1 MPVPWRMTLAWRL
14 LRLVD
19 RSPVFQQPP
28 DRVRA
33 ASEARKRLVASPL
46 TRPAVGRR
54 DRHTVAEDTT
64 ATLRD
69 GRRLPV
75 RIYRPAA
82 ADTTDRLPLIVN
94 FHGGGFVAGDPR
106 QSEWWTS
113 SVAAGVGAVVV
124 SVEYRLAPE
133 HPYPAATKDCYAAT
147 VWAVEHAA
155 ELGADPARLAVMG
168 DSAGA
173 NLAAVVTLIARDR
186 GGPPIALQVLIY
198 PVVEMI
204 EEFPSER
211 QYPTQPVLTKADMDS
226 ATGLY
231 FFGVDPGLAKEEH
244 ASPLRA
250 GHAGLPPAL
259 IQTAE
264 YDPLRDQGTAYA
276 DALRTAGVAV
286 RLTNY
291 VDAVHGYI
299 SVPGLVPA
307 ARQAV
312 AEAVAELRR
321 ALTPAGTPPPQ
332 EQQTSTGGPVI

>member
-1 MPVPWRMTLAWRL
+1 MPVPWRMTIVWRL

-19 RSPVFQQPP
+19 RAPVFQQPP
-28 DRVRA
+28 ERIPA
-33 ASEARKRLVASPL
+33 AREARKRLLSSRIA
-46 TRPAVGRR
+46 RPAVWRR
-54 DRHTVAEDTT
+54 DRRTVADDAT
-64 ATLRD
+64 ATLLD
-69 GRRLPV
+69 GSRLPV
-75 RIYRPAA
+75 RIYRPVAA
-82 ADTTDRLPLIVN
+82 NTTDRLPLIVN
-94 FHGGGFVAGDPR
+94 FHGGGFVAGNPR

-113 SVAAGVGAVVV
+113 TIAAGVGAVVV
-124 SVEYRLAPE
+124 SVDYRLAPE
-133 HPYPAATKDCYAAT
+133 HPYPAATQDCYAAT

-173 NLAAVVTLIARDR
+173 NLAAVVALLARDR
-186 GGPPIALQVLIY
+186 GGPAIALQVLIY
-198 PVVEMI
+198 PVVEMV

-211 QYPTQPVLTKADMDS
+211 QHPNRPVLTKADMDS

-231 FFGVDPGLAKEEH
+231 FFGVDPALAAEAH

-250 GHAGLPPAL
+250 RHDGLSPAL

-264 YDPLRDQGTAYA
+264 YDPLRDQGSTYA
-276 DALRTAGVAV
+276 DALRAAGVAV

-291 VDAVHGYI
+291 VDAVHGYV

-312 AEAVAELRR
+312 TEAVAELRR
-321 ALTPAGTPPPQ
+321 MLIPAEPAPYDGCSGRQAPP
-332 EQQTSTGGPVI
+332 